1 MHKLRRTVVGGR
13 SVHVVKAML
22 PICEQKI
29 YVLELAEKRKWL
41 ERARY
46 DVDDPQRPDQL
57 ALLFN
62 AAFTRSG
69 VNGTV
74 RSRRPVAS

>member
-1 MHKLRRTVVGGR
+1 MDQIEQQLTAADQFTWLNVADLRAENLR
-13 SVHVVKAML
+13 
-22 PICEQKI
+22 
-29 YVLELAEKRKWL
+29 LELAEKRKWL
-41 ERARY
+41 ERARN

-74 RSRRPVAS
+74 RSRTPVAS